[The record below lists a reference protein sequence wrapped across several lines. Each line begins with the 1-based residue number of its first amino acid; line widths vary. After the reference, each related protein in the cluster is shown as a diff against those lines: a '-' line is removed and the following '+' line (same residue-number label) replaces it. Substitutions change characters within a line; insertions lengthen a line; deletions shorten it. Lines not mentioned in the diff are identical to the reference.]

1 MRSRSWLS
9 GLAVALAVA
18 GVVVGWRT
26 VRATAQPTLAKPAPD
41 PLIGTW
47 AINLSKSKLNGPAP
61 KSHYRTF
68 DYSHDG
74 MIICTNGTVDA
85 QGKSAFGVW
94 EARLDGSEGK
104 EFHRDV
110 GATPSAL
117 VYMKRTD
124 PYTIQ
129 ITAKRNGK
137 VFTWGT
143 FTLSKDGQ
151 SLVQSLESYDKN
163 GNKVLFV
170 RAYDKQP

>member
-9 GLAVALAVA
+9 ALAVALVA
-18 GVVVGWRT
+18 AGAALGWRA
-26 VRATAQPTLAKPAPD
+26 VRTTAQPAPAQPTPD
-41 PLIGTW
+41 LLIGTW

-85 QGKSAFGVW
+85 QGKSSFGVW
-94 EARLDGSEGK
+94 EAKLDGSEGK

-129 ITAKRNGK
+129 
-137 VFTWGT
+137 
-143 FTLSKDGQ
+143 
-151 SLVQSLESYDKN
+151 
-163 GNKVLFV
+163 
-170 RAYDKQP
+170 